1 MPRITPLRYGL
12 AVPAFLMTANLAYA
26 DLTTAEVWADW
37 QSYMQSMGY
46 QVTAEESADGDDL
59 VLNTIKITLPAMEG
73 AGEVTLATGPL
84 TFVQSGADVDIVMQ
98 GSMPIVLDAPAV
110 AGGDPWKM
118 SFAFNQTGHALK
130 ITGTPGQKAYDYSA
144 EAFGLVL
151 QELVTDGETY
161 GAENAKINISGTN
174 MRTATNLTKGEVR
187 QYDQTGTLA
196 ALDYDIFM
204 HNPVEDVKLALKGGT
219 TDLTFDGT
227 SSIPTG
233 VNDAGNMSAMLQ
245 AGFAVVGGL
254 DLSGQMKMIAD
265 VFDPQI
271 AATLDA
277 PAEIEALNINSIVV
291 DAVGAKLDGSGAFT
305 FDNTDTTTY
314 GGMPKP
320 VGAVSVALAGGNA
333 LLDKLVAM
341 GLLPE
346 QQAMGARM
354 MMGLFAVPGDAPDT
368 LKSKVEFNEAGQILA
383 NGQRIK

>member
-1 MPRITPLRYGL
+1 
-12 AVPAFLMTANLAYA
+12 
-26 DLTTAEVWADW
+26 
-37 QSYMQSMGY
+37 
-46 QVTAEESADGDDL
+46 
-59 VLNTIKITLPAMEG
+59 
-73 AGEVTLATGPL
+73 
-84 TFVQSGADVDIVMQ
+84 
-98 GSMPIVLDAPAV
+98 
-110 AGGDPWKM
+110 
-118 SFAFNQTGHALK
+118 
-130 ITGTPGQKAYDYSA
+130 
-144 EAFGLVL
+144 
-151 QELVTDGETY
+151 
-161 GAENAKINISGTN
+161 
-174 MRTATNLTKGEVR
+174 
-187 QYDQTGTLA
+187 
-196 ALDYDIFM
+196 
-204 HNPVEDVKLALKGGT
+204 
-219 TDLTFDGT
+219 
-227 SSIPTG
+227 
-233 VNDAGNMSAMLQ
+233 
-245 AGFAVVGGL
+245 
-254 DLSGQMKMIAD
+254 MKMIAD